1 MNGNEGKS
9 GGKTGF
15 TDTLP
20 RSKGGTHPDGISLVR
35 NVETPMESQ
44 HSE

>member
-1 MNGNEGKS
+1 MIGNIGKS

-15 TDTLP
+15 EDTHP
-20 RSKGGTHPDGISLVR
+20 RSKGGTHPDGISRVR

-44 HSE
+44 MF